1 MNNYEYI
8 IAGLPV
14 LQRDSHTADGFSAEA
29 MEEEIR
35 SQLDERDC
43 RIFDFLLDGFRSEC
57 LSEEFYRKSSKS
69 SSRFIRQYFS
79 FDLSVRNA
87 RVEWLNSELGRPA
100 GSDIMETETEENPEL
115 KSKVLDIL
123 SGNDILERE
132 RALDNLMWEKI
143 EDITVMEIFSL
154 DLILAFTAKM
164 KIVDRWLKLD
174 PVAGRELFRKLVE
187 EIRNNR

>member
-43 RIFDFLLDGFRSEC
+43 RTFDFLLDGFRSEC

-79 FDLSVRNA
+79 FDLNVRNA

-174 PVAGRELFRKLVE
+174 PVTGRELFRKLVE